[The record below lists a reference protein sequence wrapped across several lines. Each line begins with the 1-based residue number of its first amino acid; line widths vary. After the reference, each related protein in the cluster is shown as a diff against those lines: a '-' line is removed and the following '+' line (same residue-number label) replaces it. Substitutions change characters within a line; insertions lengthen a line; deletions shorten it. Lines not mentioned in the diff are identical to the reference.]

1 MESIKISCCMKIKL
15 KMFIVLVV
23 MFQGHASNQNHI
35 SSGVKR
41 TKFLFAKTIFLLLK
55 QCSYDFCTHLWKL
68 FTVFQW
74 KSFKFPK
81 FVKACPRDKFFPL
94 SRGPLF
100 ISVQFIETSILIFI
114 LITIF
119 DRRRFQA
126 VSALSEKL

>member
-1 MESIKISCCMKIKL
+1 ML
-15 KMFIVLVV
+15 L
-23 MFQGHASNQNHI
+23 NQNHI

-81 FVKACPRDKFFPL
+81 FVKACPRDNFFPL

-100 ISVQFIETSILIFI
+100 ISVQFIETSILIQYG
-114 LITIF
+114 LLLLTGEDSRLSLRYVRGF
-119 DRRRFQA
+119 DSVVFLRVFVLHRT
-126 VSALSEKL
+126 VVWLV